1 MSQTATINPEV
12 TQPVAKAASKGHPKG
27 LYILFATE
35 MWERYN
41 YYGMRAILVLF
52 MTKVLLF
59 DKAFASNLYG
69 SYTSLVYLTPLVG
82 GYISDRYWGNKRSII
97 LGGLVMAL
105 GEFVLFFCASLYKSA
120 PDISSILFFTGL
132 GLMIAGNGFFKP
144 NISSMV
150 GQLYPNGD
158 RRKDAAYTIFYMGI
172 NVGGAIGPFVCGW
185 VGEYDFKWS
194 FLVAGIGMLIIVI
207 VQRAFQSK
215 YVKSPEGKPLGEVP
229 ANSPKQFSN
238 PVYIVGGLLLFSA
251 ALIGML
257 YVDAKVFS
265 YLTYLLIASVLF
277 IAFVIFSDKSL
288 NKIERQRIGVIF
300 IVAFFVIFFWSA
312 FEQAGASLTFFADEQ
327 TNREVGL
334 NTPVWSITALS
345 ALLLFYIFSLF
356 KKTSKNLGTAYDKEL
371 RFTIYGL
378 LFLFAASIVAG
389 NIYLI
394 SLGKKSIELKEIP
407 AAWFQSLNS
416 IFVVTFAP
424 VFAWL
429 WLKMGKRE
437 PTSPFK
443 MAIGLALLAL
453 GYLWIAFGVKNVQPG
468 IKVSMIWL
476 TGMYAL
482 HTWGELSLSPIGLSL
497 VNKLAPF
504 KFASLLMAVWFLANA
519 AANKLAGVLS
529 ALYPEAGKT
538 TNFLGYKM
546 TNLYDF
552 FMLFVGMAGV
562 ASLILFL
569 LTKQLKKMM
578 HMNVS

>member
-1 MSQTATINPEV
+1 MSQTAPINP
-12 TQPVAKAASKGHPKG
+12 VATKQVAPASKGHPKG
-27 LYILFATE
+27 LYVLFATE

-52 MTKVLLF
+52 MTKALLF
-59 DKAFASNLYG
+59 DKAFSSNLYG

-82 GYISDRYWGNKRSII
+82 GYISDRYWGNQRSII
-97 LGGLVMAL
+97 LGGLVMAI

-150 GQLYPNGD
+150 GQLYPKGD
-158 RRKDAAYTIFYMGI
+158 RRSDAAYTIFYMGI
-172 NVGGAIGPFVCGW
+172 NVGGALGPFICGL
-185 VGEYDFKWS
+185 VGDTGNPADFKWA
-194 FLVAGIGMLIIVI
+194 FLVAGIGMLLSVV
-207 VQRAFQSK
+207 VQRIFQAK

-229 ANSPKQFSN
+229 ANSPKAFSN
-238 PVYIVGGLLLFSA
+238 PLYIVVGLLLFSA
-251 ALIGML
+251 VLIGML
-257 YVDAKVFS
+257 YIDANVFS
-265 YLTYLLIASVLF
+265 YLTYVLIASVII
-277 IAFVIFSDKSL
+277 IAFVLFSDKSL

-312 FEQAGASLTFFADEQ
+312 FEQAGASLNFFADEQ
-327 TNREVGL
+327 TQRD
-334 NTPVWSITALS
+334 
-345 ALLLFYIFSLF
+345 
-356 KKTSKNLGTAYDKEL
+356 LGF
-371 RFTIYGL
+371 FTVP
-378 LFLFAASIVAG
+378 AS
-389 NIYLI
+389 
-394 SLGKKSIELKEIP
+394 
-407 AAWFQSLNS
+407 WFQSLNS
-416 IFVVTFAP
+416 IFVVAFAP
-424 VFAWL
+424 LFAWL

-468 IKVSMIWL
+468 VKVSMIWL
-476 TGMYAL
+476 VGMYAL

-529 ALYPEAGKT
+529 ALYPENGKIT
-538 TNFLGYKM
+538 EFLGYKM
-546 TNLYDF
+546 ANLYDF
-552 FMLFVGMAGV
+552 FMLFVAMAGI
-562 ASLILFL
+562 AALILFL
-569 LTKQLKKMM
+569 LTKKLKQMM
-578 HMNVS
+578 HVNAE